1 MHIVKR
7 VLTIIGGLLLLLVL
21 AVAAL
26 ALTVRARP
34 AATVLDLAPAA
45 AQAQDPRPV
54 LIFGAS
60 GGLGVELVKALRARG
75 QPVTAA
81 VRASSDRSQLTPLGV
96 SFVVADALDTASVAA
111 ALASADY
118 QAVIS
123 TVGCL
128 RCDPPP
134 DFLGNRNIID
144 ATKAAGVRRMI
155 LVTTI
160 GAGDSYDSINLIS
173 RFVLRRSLP
182 LKTMAE
188 DQLRASGL
196 DYTIIRPGGLRGP
209 GKAATG
215 QGYLSE
221 DRKAFGFI
229 HRADLARLIVAALD
243 DPRSVGRTLAAMDP
257 GIHSPWE

>member
-21 AVAAL
+21 GVGAL

-34 AATVLDLAPAA
+34 ATTVLDLAPAA
-45 AQAQDPRPV
+45 AQAPDPRPV
-54 LIFGAS
+54 LVFGAS
-60 GGLGVELVKALRARG
+60 GALGVELVKALRARG

-81 VRASSDRSQLTPLGV
+81 VRAASDRSQLTPLGV
-96 SFVVADALDTASVAA
+96 TFVVADVLDAAAVAA
-111 ALASADY
+111 ALHGADY

-128 RCDPPP
+128 RCDPSP

-144 ATKAAGVRRMI
+144 AAKAAGVRRMI
-155 LVTTI
+155 MVTSI
-160 GAGDSYDSINLIS
+160 GTGDSYDSINLIT
-173 RFVLRRSLP
+173 RVMLRRSLP

-188 DQLRASGL
+188 DYLRGSGL

-209 GKAATG
+209 GKAPSG

-221 DRKAFGFI
+221 DRNAFGFI
-229 HRADLARLIVAALD
+229 HRADLARLMVATLD
-243 DPRSVGRTLAAMDP
+243 DPHSIGRTLAAMDP
-257 GIHSPWE
+257 GIRSPWQ